1 MRPCPTTR
9 HDRPKWRRRPHNG
22 LFAEGRLTLQHGAGV
37 IKFRK
42 VAIKPL

>member
-1 MRPCPTTR
+1 MDHR
-9 HDRPKWRRRPHNG
+9 NG
-22 LFAEGRLTLQHGAGV
+22 LFAEGPFTLRHGAAV